1 MNKST
6 ANLTTRSSK
15 GVSVV
20 VCCYNSELV
29 LPKTLLH
36 LSQQQV
42 PESLNWEVIV
52 VDNASTDQTSAIAK
66 KIWDEL
72 GNSTSMQIVLEKT
85 PGLSA
90 ARRKGTLSARFDTL
104 IFCDDDNWLA
114 SDYVN
119 IAATLMEDDR
129 IGVAGGIGRAVSS
142 VALPDW
148 FATHQRSYAVGPPT
162 NKTGFVKSCVYGAGM
177 VLRTQTLKSAY
188 EAGFESLLSDRKGGE
203 LSSGGDSEICEWCH
217 IIGGRNW
224 FYSNELKFKHFIQ
237 PNRLT
242 KEYLKKL
249 KRGFGQ
255 MYDILRLYRKKREGS
270 LSAISQS
277 WLWRLIQTACIVP
290 ALVLFGKR
298 LGQNSWTALVMK
310 EHLKWLIQNRKQH
323 HDALTAIKKMY
334 NSEVRTT
341 SSQNSYNE

>member
-1 MNKST
+1 M
-6 ANLTTRSSK
+6 SSK
-15 GVSVV
+15 RSTLDTNLKLSTGVSIV
-20 VCCYNSELV
+20 VCCYNSEKV
-29 LPKTLLH
+29 LPETLLH

-42 PESLNWEVIV
+42 PENINWEVIV
-52 VDNASTDQTSAIAK
+52 VDNASTDQTSAIAR

-72 GNSTSMQIVLEKT
+72 GNSTTMQVVQEKT

-90 ARRKGTLSARFDTL
+90 ARRMGTLSAQFDTL
-104 IFCDDDNWLA
+104 IFCDDDNWLD
-114 SDYVN
+114 SDYVT

-142 VALPDW
+142 VELPDW

-162 NKTGFVKSCVYGAGM
+162 NKTGFIKSCVYGAGM

-203 LSSGGDSEICEWCH
+203 LSSGGDTEISEWCH
-217 IIGGRNW
+217 IIDGRGW
-224 FYSNELKFKHFIQ
+224 FNSDKLKFQHFIQ

-255 MYDILRLYRKKREGS
+255 MYAILRLYRKMREGTS
-270 LSAISQS
+270 SAISQWWS
-277 WLWRLIQTACIVP
+277 WRLIHSVFIIPVL
-290 ALVLFGKR
+290 ALFHKR
-298 LGQNSWTALVMK
+298 LGRSSWAAFTMT
-310 EHLKWLIQNRKQH
+310 EHLKWLTQNRNQYRH
-323 HDALTAIKKMY
+323 ALTAIKKMH
-334 NSEVRTT
+334 NSEARTIIK
-341 SSQNSYNE
+341 